1 MLEENDFGFTFVDAT
16 QIAEMNNLKPS
27 SDYDALKKKFSEDL
41 DKLEKLVLPL
51 LNNLLKSPEQ
61 EYIHWKD
68 RETPIRNQIAKITK
82 ITQQFK

>member
-27 SDYDALKKKFSEDL
+27 SDYEELKKKFSEDL